1 MKQTRKYFTQ
11 DELMVRVRQSLDDS
25 LKKHKIDEV
34 NRSSFSNIDCLMS
47 GLSLFTFKF
56 PSLLKFDMARVT
68 TNTLMKNLKTLFS
81 LKDIPCDTYMRER
94 LDEITPRVCRRAFC
108 DLFTLLQRNKIL
120 DNFRFF
126 QDH

>member
-1 MKQTRKYFTQ
+1 
-11 DELMVRVRQSLDDS
+11 
-25 LKKHKIDEV
+25 
-34 NRSSFSNIDCLMS
+34 
-47 GLSLFTFKF
+47 
-56 PSLLKFDMARVT
+56 MARVT

-120 DNFRFF
+120 DNFRF
-126 QDH
+126 